1 MRVSIITTTYNSGRT
16 IRDTIESVLSQ
27 DYPDI
32 EYIIIDGASTD
43 DTLRIVN
50 EYADRIS
57 LVISEPDEGIYDA
70 MNKGIRM
77 ATGDVVGMLN
87 SDDFFA
93 SSDIVSRI
101 ASEFT
106 KSSLDAVYGDVRFV
120 SPNDLSRC
128 VRHYSSRV
136 FRRPLMRLGFIP
148 AHPSFYVR
156 RMWYEH
162 LGLYDTSYRICAD
175 FELLLR
181 FIYVQRI
188 NIRYLPFDFVTMR
201 TGGISTKGLR
211 CHICIMKEHLRAC
224 RENKVYTN
232 PLLLSFRY
240 LYKLTEFICV
250 Y

>member
-1 MRVSIITTTYNSGRT
+1 MKISVITTTYNSGRT
-16 IRDTIESVLSQ
+16 VRDTIESVLSQ

-57 LVISEPDEGIYDA
+57 WIVSEPDKGIYDA

-77 ATGDVVGMLN
+77 ATGDVVGILN

-93 SSDIVSRI
+93 SQDVVSRI
-101 ASEFT
+101 ASEFAEP
-106 KSSLDAVYGDVRFV
+106 SLDAVYGDVRFV
-120 SPNDLSRC
+120 SPEDLSRC
-128 VRHYSSRV
+128 VRHYSSRI
-136 FRRPLMRLGFIP
+136 FRRPLMHLGFIP

-156 RMWYEH
+156 RVWYER
-162 LGLYDTSYRICAD
+162 LGLYNMSYRICAD

-181 FIYVQRI
+181 FIYIQRI
-188 NIRYLPFDFVTMR
+188 NVRYLPFDFVTMR
-201 TGGISTKGLR
+201 TGGVSTNGFQCYK
-211 CHICIMKEHLRAC
+211 CIMEEHRRAC

-232 PLLLSFRY
+232 PFLLSLRY
-240 LYKLTEFICV
+240 LYKLTEFICA